1 MVDNRLCRNPPRERE
16 ITMLQ
21 LGSLP
26 ERMYFLGHLD
36 HMPVKP
42 ELSKPL
48 QLTQSCEHNAVL

>member
-1 MVDNRLCRNPPRERE
+1 
-16 ITMLQ
+16 MLQ

-26 ERMYFLGHLD
+26 EGMYFLGHLD